1 MEDIRKTQKDLPIYP
16 HSNIYAQEHGELDNY
31 FASQKVNIACKNA
44 IEEVISAAYHDN
56 RLNSKDAVQ
65 EVFSQFGIDR
75 TLYILAATVQQ
86 KDWDG
91 RFSTQNKQWAKM
103 IPVSEDIDK
112 WGRNRTAEYV
122 VDSVHPGLTNLFLN
136 QAKLEAVQIQESN
149 SGREQQDKPSI
160 KNQLT
165 SHASPKH
172 KPAEKSKDRE
182 VR

>member
-16 HSNIYAQEHGELDNY
+16 HSNIYAEEHGELDSY
-31 FASQKVNIACKNA
+31 FASQKVNIDCKNA
-44 IEEVISAAYHDN
+44 IEQVISAAYYDN

-75 TLYILAATVQQ
+75 TLYVLAATVQQ

-91 RFSTQNKQWAKM
+91 RFSTQNKQWAKT

-112 WGRNRTAEYV
+112 WGRNRTV
-122 VDSVHPGLTNLFLN
+122 NFIVDSVHPGLTNLFLN

-149 SGREQQDKPSI
+149 SGRGQQDKPSI
-160 KNQLT
+160 KTWLT
-165 SHASPKH
+165 APVSPKH